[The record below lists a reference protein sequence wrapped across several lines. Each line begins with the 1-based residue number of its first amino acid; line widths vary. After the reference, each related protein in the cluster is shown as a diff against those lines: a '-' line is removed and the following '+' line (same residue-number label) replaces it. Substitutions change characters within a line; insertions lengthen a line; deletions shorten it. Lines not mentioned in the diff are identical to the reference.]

1 MFRRGCHHPGKFGGE
16 IPDLSSELDWDGVLP
31 WFVGSYH
38 AGLAVKALALLTRSR
53 AFLYAPGGRSASL

>member
-1 MFRRGCHHPGKFGGE
+1 
-16 IPDLSSELDWDGVLP
+16 LP
-31 WFVGSYH
+31 YFFGSYH